1 MESLNDMFFR
11 IQPSVR
17 NQGIFILRFSQVT
30 GFLILALESHI
41 PIILPHRTGIV
52 PYIML
57 HVLAGR
63 TPFYPCIVP
72 TLGISIRVPIPKGKC
87 GYPNLYHHVPT
98 RLHRVY
104 GGRCRQQSARV
115 FYLPERTQNFPLTL

>member
-1 MESLNDMFFR
+1 MKPEVFVGEQNGNMESLNDMFFR

-52 PYIML
+52 PYIIL
-57 HVLAGR
+57 HVLGGR

-87 GYPNLYHHVPT
+87 G
-98 RLHRVY
+98 
-104 GGRCRQQSARV
+104 
-115 FYLPERTQNFPLTL
+115 